1 MNGIQIG
8 FMWGLSTAQV
18 GELEASAVDS
28 LWAGGHVASRNP
40 GQEAMVALARLSSIT
55 QRVRVGTSVLLL
67 PLYPPAIIAKQ
78 VADLDRLTGGRI
90 TLGVGIGGEYPAEF
104 EACQVPLGER
114 GARTNE
120 AIDLMRKL
128 WTAEEVDHDGP
139 FFPMRRV
146 RIHPAPVQAGG
157 PRIIVGGRKEPAMR
171 RAALRGN
178 GWMPYLYSPRR
189 YAKSVATIREFA
201 AKANRN
207 LDGFEWC
214 AFVFTNAHPDRERA
228 REEAAKFLGG
238 NYAQNFDEMIG
249 SVAAVG
255 SPDEVRARL
264 QQFVNVGARHLILV
278 PATRDAAGAW
288 DVIRRVLDEVVP
300 GVGLTP
306 ATVPNR

>member
-1 MNGIQIG
+1 LNGIQIG
-8 FMWGLSTAQV
+8 FMWGLSTAQI

-40 GQEAMVALARLSSIT
+40 GQEAMMALARLCSVT

-104 EACQVPLGER
+104 EACQVPLGQR

-128 WTAEEVDHDGP
+128 WTGEEVNHDGP
-139 FFPMRRV
+139 LFPMRGV
-146 RIHPAPVQAGG
+146 RIHRAPVQAGG
-157 PRIIVGGRKEPAMR
+157 PPIVVGGRKEPAMR
-171 RAALRGN
+171 RAALRGD

-189 YAKSVATIREFA
+189 YAKSVATIRQFA
-201 AKANRN
+201 AEANRN
-207 LDGFEWC
+207 LDRFEWF
-214 AFVFTNAHPDRERA
+214 AFVFVNAHPDRDRA
-228 REEAAKFLGG
+228 RNEAAGFLGG

-255 SPDEVRARL
+255 TSDEVRARL
-264 QQFVNVGARHLILV
+264 QQFVDAGARHLILV
-278 PATRDAAGAW
+278 PATRDGAAAW
-288 DVIRRVLDEVVP
+288 DIIQSALNEVVP
-300 GVGLTP
+300 GVGL
-306 ATVPNR
+306 AG